1 MERGESLAL
10 LLFIHTEKQVI
21 QIRGDYMG
29 KDFVGKGTSVYK
41 KTYTSFSGCDMVATI
56 DIALPNKKGE
66 NVKVSRV
73 IGELQTI
80 SYSIHMDKA
89 PVRSIGSVNAKD
101 YVFGQRTI
109 AGSLVFAMFD
119 KHMAH
124 EILMAAN
131 EGLGSDGSQ
140 MVIMDELPPFNITI
154 SMANEYGQKAR
165 LAIYQIRI
173 VNEGNV
179 MSVNDVY
186 TENTYQFVAT
196 DIEYLTNSSGSASSG
211 SSKAAEYSFKKNT
224 YAVAKNNSAKPV
236 AAAVESGS
244 DKESTPKVKESSGRI
259 AFFN

>member
-1 MERGESLAL
+1 MAN
-10 LLFIHTEKQVI
+10 
-21 QIRGDYMG
+21 
-29 KDFVGKGTSVYK
+29 DFVGKGTSIYT

-56 DIALPNKKGE
+56 DIAVPNKNGE
-66 NVKVSRV
+66 VVKVSRV

-101 YVFGQRTI
+101 YVYGPRTI

-131 EGLGSDGSQ
+131 EGLGSNMSQ
-140 MVIMDELPPFNITI
+140 MLVMDELPPFNITI
-154 SMANEYGQKAR
+154 SMANEYGNKAR

-211 SSKAAEYSFKKNT
+211 ASLASDYYFKKNT
-224 YAVAKNNSAKPV
+224 YAVAQYSSAKPV
-236 AAAVESGS
+236 VASASDDSASSEPELNVAESE
-244 DKESTPKVKESSGRI
+244 DYMTVYLQ
-259 AFFN
+259 

>member
-1 MERGESLAL
+1 MAN
-10 LLFIHTEKQVI
+10 
-21 QIRGDYMG
+21 
-29 KDFVGKGTSVYK
+29 DFVGKGTSIYT

-56 DIALPNKKGE
+56 DIAVPDKNG
-66 NVKVSRV
+66 NTVKVSRV

-101 YVFGQRTI
+101 YVFGPRTI

-124 EILMAAN
+124 EILAQAN
-131 EGLGSDGSQ
+131 EGLGSNCSQ
-140 MVIMDELPPFNITI
+140 MLIMDEMPPFNITI
-154 SMANEYGQKAR
+154 SMANEYGNKAR
-165 LAIYQIRI
+165 LAVYGIRI

-211 SSKAAEYSFKKNT
+211 TSKASDYYFNKNV
-224 YAVAKNNSAKPV
+224 YAVALNSSSKPV
-236 AAAVESGS
+236 PTSTVEGS
-244 DKESTPKVKESSGRI
+244 DSEGDVYVDEGNGT
-259 AFFN
+259 FQMYTQ

>member
-1 MERGESLAL
+1 MA
-10 LLFIHTEKQVI
+10 
-21 QIRGDYMG
+21 
-29 KDFVGKGTSVYK
+29 KDFVGKGKSIYT

-56 DIALPNKKGE
+56 DIAVPNKNGQT
-66 NVKVSRV
+66 VKVSRV

-101 YVFGQRTI
+101 YVFGPRTI

-124 EILMAAN
+124 EILMEAN
-131 EGLGSDGSQ
+131 KGLGSDMSQ
-140 MVIMDELPPFNITI
+140 MLVMDEMPPFNITI

-196 DIEYLTNSSGSASSG
+196 DIEYLTNNSGSASSG
-211 SSKAAEYSFKKNT
+211 TSRASELYLKKNT
-224 YAVAKNNSAKPV
+224 YAVAGYSSAKPIPTSAIEGSSSAEDV
-236 AAAVESGS
+236 FINEGNNGSFQMFMSGN
-244 DKESTPKVKESSGRI
+244 K
-259 AFFN
+259 